1 MVTRKYFGYTA
12 SILKGSNRLIASS
25 QANWAGLP
33 TGSFVMFDDDE
44 DFHKVV
50 DKESFFLIKD
60 FEKIEDDQI
69 LIKENV
75 GVKLSLN
82 DRIKLTFKEYELSD
96 VTINNSGSGF
106 RVGDIL
112 SVKGGSC
119 KKDLINDLTVPSDLK
134 VTKVDKKGAIKEVQV
149 NTKGLYLNSPDSIQ
163 IFGSAELELNFSAS
177 EKRAIEDRS
186 IANILYSDDQTV
198 LVLNQGLPPNLGN
211 GKLSVEKWELILSNE
226 YSKETKI
233 NATYKVLT
241 EFTPHLNLPL
251 LRSDLSKNE
260 AVLNQA
266 LMTIDKEI
274 KDLKDKLN

>member
-33 TGSFVMFDDDE
+33 TGSFVIFDEDE
-44 DFHKVV
+44 DFYKVV
-50 DKESFFLIKD
+50 DKESFFLVKD
-60 FEKIEDDQI
+60 FEKIEDDKI

-82 DRIKLTFKEYELSD
+82 DSIKLTFKEYELSN
-96 VTINNSGSGF
+96 VTIRNSGSGF
-106 RVGDIL
+106 KVGDIL
-112 SVKGGSC
+112 TAKGGAC
-119 KKDLINDLTVPSDLK
+119 KKDLINDLTIPADVK
-134 VTKVDKKGAIKEVQV
+134 VSKVDKKGAIKELEI
-149 NTKGLYLNSPDSIQ
+149 NTKGLYLSCPDSIQ
-163 IFGSAELELNFSAS
+163 VFDSAELELHFTAT
-177 EKRAIEDRS
+177 EKRTIEDRS
-186 IANILYSDDQTV
+186 ISNILYSDNETV
-198 LVLNQGLPPNLGN
+198 LVLNQGLPLNLGN

-226 YSKETKI
+226 YPKETKI

-251 LRSDLSKNE
+251 LRNDLSKNE